1 MAKALEPSLRVI
13 LEARRRE
20 GSSYLLRNDLIV
32 DREGMPGGKH
42 RRLGWERVKLFKG
55 QLRFSRVDGILFVVF
70 FLRLDDVHR

>member
-32 DREGMPGGKH
+32 DREGMPGGN
-42 RRLGWERVKLFKG
+42 
-55 QLRFSRVDGILFVVF
+55 SVDWDG
-70 FLRLDDVHR
+70 RE